1 MTRHMSSPSSSS
13 SATAGARR
21 WRRPSRNALRMV
33 AAAALAAA
41 TVWMPVAALVVFGP
55 LGFALWLLFALA
67 AAAFYVRVWRQW
79 VPVLAGLVLDVGA
92 LALTAL
98 GLLVAG
104 CGGDQAGH
112 VDRWMWALGAML
124 AFAIGTG
131 ALSGPSRVLWA
142 LPLGTLAGA
151 VVVIGLAVVLNGN
164 TGLCPD

>member
-1 MTRHMSSPSSSS
+1 
-13 SATAGARR
+13 
-21 WRRPSRNALRMV
+21 MV

-112 VDRWMWALGAML
+112 VDRWMWALGGML
-124 AFAIGTG
+124 AFAIGTW
-131 ALSGPSRVLWA
+131 ALSRPSRALWG

-151 VVVIGLAVVLNGN
+151 AVVIGLAVVLNGN